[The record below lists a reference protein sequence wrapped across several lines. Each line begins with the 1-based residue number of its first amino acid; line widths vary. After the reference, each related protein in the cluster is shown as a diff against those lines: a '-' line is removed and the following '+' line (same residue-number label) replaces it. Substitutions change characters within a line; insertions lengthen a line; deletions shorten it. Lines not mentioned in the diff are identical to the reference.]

1 MTRRHFTDKSIDRR
15 MVRIRRRVIS
25 SSRFWPCP
33 TERSG
38 WLWASAVWPCATSA
52 ELIKNDGM
60 RLRKKSLEE
69 KRIMLK
75 RLKLGRSRPQEVG
88 QMSPREKSMLNFW
101 FPWLQPALQG
111 KHRPLNP
118 IDRKSVV

>member
-1 MTRRHFTDKSIDRR
+1 MAERVRVEVMTRRHFTDKSIDRR
-15 MVRIRRRVIS
+15 MVRITPQGNIFLKILALPNRAL
-25 SSRFWPCP
+25 
-33 TERSG
+33 G

-75 RLKLGRSRPQEVG
+75 MLKLRKKPPARGRSDE
-88 QMSPREKSMLNFW
+88 ST
-101 FPWLQPALQG
+101 
-111 KHRPLNP
+111 
-118 IDRKSVV
+118 